1 MTNNDYV
8 ISNNISQ
15 SKLKDLL
22 YNPLIYKK
30 RWIDKTLDN
39 KESEFMKLGSAVDC
53 KLTDSIN
60 FDNQFI
66 IADFS
71 SITDSVKIL
80 TDYLIT
86 EFNDKM
92 IVDDDEL
99 IYYIQQ
105 LKLYGN
111 IKKKEVFIDNLHKY
125 NFFDY
130 YKMRF
135 ESKNKSILTTIEY
148 NKVNAFVE
156 SLLTNEFTSKYFYP
170 EEGIE
175 IVNQQSIY
183 WNCNQLDCKS
193 LLDFIIINHND
204 KTITPVDLKK
214 SSFDTNIFIKSIYKY
229 RLDIQAAFY
238 TDALINYISTSKKL
252 QDYKINNFEFLVE
265 NIEYPGSP
273 LIWVMTDDDLNIG
286 RNGGL
291 LNNRKVKGY
300 LDLIKQLDWHLTT
313 DIWNYTPELYENKG
327 KIWCDFENR

>member
-1 MTNNDYV
+1 MVDDYR
-8 ISNNISQ
+8 ISNDISQ
-15 SKLKDLL
+15 SKLKDLID
-22 YNPLIYKK
+22 NPIFYKK
-30 RWIDKTLDN
+30 KWIDKTLND

-53 KLTDSIN
+53 KLTDSNN

-66 IADFS
+66 IADFN
-71 SITDSVKIL
+71 SITDSVKTL
-80 TDYLIT
+80 TDYLIK
-86 EFNDKM
+86 EFDNTM
-92 IVDDDEL
+92 IVDDDDL
-99 IYYIQQ
+99 IYYIQK
-105 LKLYGN
+105 LNLYGN
-111 IKKKEVFIDNLHKY
+111 IKKKEVFIDNLNKY

-135 ESKNKSILTTIEY
+135 ESKNKSILTTSEY

-156 SLLTNEFTSKYFYP
+156 SLLTNQFTSKYFNP

-175 IVNQQSIY
+175 ILNQKPIY
-183 WNCNQLDCKS
+183 WECNGFDCKS
-193 LLDFIIINHND
+193 LLDFVVINHND

-214 SSFDTNIFIKSIYKY
+214 SSFDTNVFIKSIYKY

-238 TDALINYISTSKKL
+238 TDALTQFISTYKIL

-273 LIWVMTDDDLNIG
+273 LIWVMTDTDLNIG
-286 RNGGL
+286 RNGGK

-300 LDLIKQLDWHLTT
+300 TDLLKQLEWHLST
-313 DIWNYTPELYENKG
+313 DIWNYTPELYENEG